1 MLKPSLPRTLAD
13 GEVLLREI
21 EPRDAP
27 LLYLLRMD
35 PSSRPLF
42 RNTDPV
48 SYERHQAFVD
58 RYFQEPAADC
68 WFVIEAAGEP
78 VGTVS
83 LYAFTAGGTR
93 CASGRLAVA
102 PEVRGRGYGRR
113 GMRLLLAYARLLGV
127 EEVDAEVVDTNAP
140 WIAVLESLGYARR
153 GVVQDP
159 DGRTF
164 VELRLAF
171 AGEAA

>member
-1 MLKPSLPRTLAD
+1 MPRTLAD
-13 GEVLLREI
+13 GAVSLREI

-27 LLYLLRMD
+27 VLYRLRMD
-35 PSSRPLF
+35 DSSRPLF
-42 RNTDPV
+42 RNTDLVP
-48 SYERHQAFVD
+48 YERHQAFVD
-58 RYFQEPAADC
+58 RYFQEPADDC
-68 WFVIEAAGEP
+68 WFVIEAAGET

-83 LYAFTAGGTR
+83 LYAFTEQGVR
-93 CASGRLAVA
+93 CESGRLAVA
-102 PEVRGRGYGRR
+102 PEVRGQGYGRR

-127 EEVDAEVVDTNAP
+127 REVDAEVVDTNAP

-164 VELRLAF
+164 VELRLTF
-171 AGEAA
+171 TGEAA